1 MEAQETIRCR
11 GHPLVLGTH
20 PTTFEVTVEDHLTA
34 KGNCIIGVA
43 ADKGCDALS
52 PAFKQVL
59 AHDDAVLVTR
69 LECAGTGAEIRSRG
83 SVQMMLNHP
92 TDMVWRKSAFVCG
105 RTIGIFSDGGCPDP
119 PARSHGKPCSRKRD
133 DRYPDGHASRL
144 RVEIFSSASA
154 SRVSHCRTST
164 APCS

>member
-34 KGNCIIGVA
+34 NGNCIIGIA
-43 ADKGCDALS
+43 AEKGCAGLS
-52 PAFKQVL
+52 SKFKRVL
-59 AHDDAVLVTR
+59 MHDDAVLVTR
-69 LECAGTGAEIRSRG
+69 LECAGTGAVIRSWG

-105 RTIGIFSDGGCPDP
+105 RTIGILSDAVALTLPRELI
-119 PARSHGKPCSRKRD
+119 AN
-133 DRYPDGHASRL
+133 L
-144 RVEIFSSASA
+144 
-154 SRVSHCRTST
+154 T
-164 APCS
+164 AGNAMTVTLTVTRPG